1 MDQFP
6 NCNELVFFC
15 CRGGDLE
22 RMEFDNLTNK
32 NNLAIEGKLASKIIG

>member
-6 NCNELVFFC
+6 NCNELDLLLLS
-15 CRGGDLE
+15 GGDLE

-32 NNLAIEGKLASKIIG
+32 NDLAIEGKLARRVIG